1 VGDDDATFNNDPP
14 GVQPPSVNPQ
24 TQSQT
29 ANLPNKD
36 QGSAQTTVSV
46 GNNQSPTVGVA
57 ATAGLPAFSDKNSA
71 QVQLGV
77 TTSRGTPGTTG
88 ESVQLQ
94 GSRYWI
100 PDANDPNAQHS
111 LLVSTQLS
119 MNPKLAAGLGLNY
132 EQDWG
137 GDNRQRPAYQRVEQL
152 YVQGDAN
159 AQIGSVGGTG
169 TTVGLS
175 ALRQWNEGLTND
187 LNPKYSLGIEVKV
200 QGTRLEQNGVEQ
212 FMATAGAFASKNW
225 TLDNGGTVISVGA
238 SVDAGVTETPHHGV
252 EKIEGGGLVVG
263 IAFGGP
269 EKPRHHAGDE
279 QSEEPGRV
287 VETTCMGIV
296 REVDREHDRVVLDVG
311 SGVALSYKLS
321 KLRDDAVDPKE
332 FDASMQRGERLDI
345 TTTAGGHSH
354 VTQDYGRDDEWRKGE
369 LLKSARAEPNG
380 DLTIGNMTVK
390 ADLANGYKRWL
401 AQPYD
406 KADQDLINDTEKA
419 ALDKTS
425 HLVIGENPSEPDF
438 SRGSSS
444 LPKLGVH
451 MAADGKGAVRGAG
464 LDMKGATFTGMDDK
478 DGVTTVHYTIA
489 GRPQA
494 ISMPDTVGGFG
505 KNPANPYNTGS
516 IDDAFKTGVA
526 VQPAREAALA
536 GAKNLVREL
545 DAGHGPVPLELPR
558 GTTAQDLFK
567 RMTFDEKTYDV
578 HIGNLTLKQD
588 VAAYYLRTLSTEPG
602 KDPEF
607 IARIE
612 RLADSQQP
620 TVVDLAKTKEFALK
634 ERDAQGFGEP
644 PNPIKAAFSSL
655 KENEKFDFSIDAKT
669 DAAKLTNRTENL
681 ETTIHPDR
689 VEDPQPVPPQQQQH
703 SRQIVHTGP

>member
-1 VGDDDATFNNDPP
+1 MGDATVNNDPP

-29 ANLPNKD
+29 ANLPNAD
-36 QGSAQTTVSV
+36 QGSVQTTVSA

-100 PDANDPNAQHS
+100 PDKDDPNAQHS
-111 LLVSTQLS
+111 VLVSAQLA

-137 GDNRQRPAYQRVEQL
+137 GDNRQRPAYQRVEQV

-159 AQIGSVGGTG
+159 AQIGSVSGTG
-169 TTVGLS
+169 QTVGLS
-175 ALRQWNEGLTND
+175 ALRQWNLGLTND
-187 LNPKYSLGIEVKV
+187 LNPKYSLGLEVKV
-200 QGTRLEQNGVEQ
+200 QGTKLEQNGVEQ

-238 SVDAGVTETPHHGV
+238 SVDVGATETPRHGV
-252 EKIEGGGLVVG
+252 ERIEGGGLVVG

-269 EKPRHHAGDE
+269 EKPRRPAGDE
-279 QSEEPGRV
+279 QPEEPGRI
-287 VETTCMGIV
+287 VETTSMGIV

-321 KLRDDAVDPKE
+321 KLRDDAVDPKDFE
-332 FDASMQRGERLDI
+332 ASMQRGERIDI

-354 VTQDYGRDDEWRKGE
+354 IMQDYGREDEWRKTE
-369 LLKSARAEPNG
+369 LLKNSHVEENG
-380 DLTIGNMTVK
+380 DLKIGNMTVK

-406 KADQDLINDTEKA
+406 KADQDLIEDTEKA

-425 HLVIGENPSEPDF
+425 HLVIGESPGEPDY
-438 SRGSSS
+438 SRGSSN
-444 LPKLGVH
+444 LPQLGVH
-451 MAADGKGAVRGAG
+451 MAADGKGGVRGAG
-464 LDMKGATFTGMDDK
+464 LDMKGATFAGMEDK
-478 DGVTTVHYTIA
+478 DGITTVHYTVG
-489 GRPQA
+489 GRAQA

-505 KNPANPYNTGS
+505 KDPANPYNTQA

-526 VQPAREAALA
+526 GQPAREVALA
-536 GAKNLVREL
+536 GAKNLVRDL
-545 DAGHGPVPLELPR
+545 DAGHGPIPLESPH
-558 GTTAQDLFK
+558 GATAQDLFK

-620 TVVDLAKTKEFALK
+620 TEIDLAKTKEAALK

-655 KENEKFDFSIDAKT
+655 KENEKFDFSIDAKN
-669 DAAKLTNRTENL
+669 DAAKLVNRTENIQ
-681 ETTIHPDR
+681 TAIHSDR
-689 VEDPQPVPPQQQQH
+689 VEEPQPVPPQPER
-703 SRQIVHTGP
+703 SRQVVHAGPG